1 VRSAVRRAGN
11 DEQPRSQ
18 VEQANLVHDV
28 LRGYYDAEDSDDSRA
43 NEPQQRYHDEDE
55 PAREHKI
62 SQAPA
67 KPKARRSENDLLNS
81 MASQHQLA
89 GMKTI

>member
-1 VRSAVRRAGN
+1 VRRADRRADK
-11 DEQPRSQ
+11 DEQSHSQ
-18 VEQANLVHDV
+18 VEQANLAHDV
-28 LRGYYDAEDSDDSRA
+28 LRGYYDAEDSDDSRVS
-43 NEPQQRYHDEDE
+43 EPQQRYLEDE
-55 PAREHKI
+55 PAREHKS

-89 GMKTI
+89 GMIAI